1 MTTDWERYLDR
12 WTVAGLMEA
21 DRAANIRAWELQRSP
36 SQGLSWPIR
45 IALAFGAILLAAGV
59 LLFVSTHWDELSA
72 GSRMALLVA
81 VVGAFHACGAGT
93 ANRFA
98 ALSITMHTLGTVS
111 LGGAIA
117 LAGQIFNL
125 SEHWPSVI
133 LLWATGAALAWL
145 LLRHWTQGAICAILF
160 PWWLAGEWDIRV
172 PAEHAIASLPVWVG
186 FCALSL
192 VYLGAR
198 GTGADSALR
207 RALTWVGGL
216 ALLPTAGLLATYG
229 TWERGEAPWQM
240 ETYWVAWV
248 AAILTPL
255 LIAIALDRRRAVWSA
270 IAIIWTLL
278 LGLVGSQP
286 HVSIGVYFWCAMGA
300 AGLAAWGIR
309 EARPERVNLAI
320 AGLGITVLAFYF
332 SNVMDKLGRSA
343 SLIGIGLLFL
353 GGGWLLERTRRRLL
367 SRMSRE
373 AL

>member
-12 WTVAGLMEA
+12 WTVAGLLEA
-21 DRAANIRAWELQRSP
+21 DRAATIRAWERQRSP

-72 GSRMALLVA
+72 GGRMALLVS
-81 VVGAFHACGAGT
+81 VVGAFHACGAGM
-93 ANRFA
+93 ANRFP
-98 ALSITMHTLGTVS
+98 ALSITMHTLGTVA

-125 SEHWPSVI
+125 SEHWPSAV
-133 LLWATGAALAWL
+133 LLWAVGAALAWL
-145 LLRHWTQGAICAILF
+145 LLKHWTQGVICAILF
-160 PWWLAGEWDIRV
+160 PWWLAGEWDTRV
-172 PAEHAIASLPVWVG
+172 PAGHAIASLPVWVG

-192 VYLGAR
+192 VYLSAR
-198 GTGADSALR
+198 GTGADSPLR

-216 ALLPTAGLLATYG
+216 ALLPAATLLATYG

-240 ETYWVAWV
+240 ETYWVAWAV
-248 AAILTPL
+248 AILAPL
-255 LIAIALDRRRAVWSA
+255 LIAVVLDRRRAVWGA
-270 IAIIWTLL
+270 VAIIWTFL
-278 LGLVGSQP
+278 LGLIASGP
-286 HVSIGVYFWCAMGA
+286 HATVAVYFWCAVGA

-309 EARPERVNLAI
+309 DARPERVNLAI
-320 AGLGITVLAFYF
+320 AGFGITVLGFYF
-332 SNVMDKLGRSA
+332 SSVMDKLGRSA

-367 SRMSRE
+367 SHMLRE